1 MSKKTEASSPTQI
14 KPFGWSWS
22 VGAGLVSIAAA
33 ALFLVQWYR
42 TDEPL
47 LIKWLPVLPT
57 Y

>member
-1 MSKKTEASSPTQI
+1 MSKKTEASSPTQT
-14 KPFGWSWS
+14 KPFGWSRS
-22 VGAGLVSIAAA
+22 VETGVVSIAAA
-33 ALFLVQWYR
+33 AMFLVQMYR